1 MSNKFIE
8 KDDKTYISV
17 SDEAKECMSRL
28 VEIAK
33 EDNCMLVIYMEPRPA
48 LGNDDLD
55 GTISEG
61 VVMSTVTARWGLL
74 KAIADKMGIDI
85 TMR

>member
-17 SDEAKECMSRL
+17 SDEAKECVSKLIEM
-28 VEIAK
+28 AK
-33 EDNCMLVIYMEPRPA
+33 EDNCFLVVYMEPRPA
-48 LGNDDLD
+48 FGNDDLD
-55 GTISEG
+55 GTVIEF
-61 VVMSTVTARWGLL
+61 VVMSTATARWGLL